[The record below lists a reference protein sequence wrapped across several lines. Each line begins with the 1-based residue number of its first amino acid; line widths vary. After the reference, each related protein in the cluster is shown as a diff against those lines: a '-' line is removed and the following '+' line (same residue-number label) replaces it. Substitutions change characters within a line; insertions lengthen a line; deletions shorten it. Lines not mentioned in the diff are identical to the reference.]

1 MIAVLGLDTS
11 CYTTSAA
18 LVSLD
23 GELLRADRRLLRVPE
38 GKRGLMQS
46 EMVFQHVQALPER
59 IASVTGDA
67 EVCIAAVSAS
77 TRPRP
82 ADDSYMPAFR
92 AGESQARTAARLLR
106 VPFYPFSHQE
116 GHVRAAAYQTKVD
129 LSKPLL
135 ALHLSG
141 GTTEVLRCE
150 NGQITCIGGSL
161 DLHAGQLVDR
171 TGVRLGLPFPCG
183 PALEQLA
190 EGTFP
195 QHLLPTAFRG
205 GRCSLSG
212 AETAVN
218 RLMESGQFSKAQ
230 IAAEVYDLLIRTVYR
245 MIEQATRQTGIRQVL
260 VAGGVAASAIL
271 RRGLA
276 GRCEKKGLDVF
287 LQFARP
293 DLSGDNAVGI
303 ALLGA
308 DRLRAGRG
316 KDDGHACTDH

>member
-23 GELLRADRRLLRVPE
+23 GELLRADRRLLRVPV

-59 IASVTGDA
+59 IAAVTA
-67 EVCIAAVSAS
+67 ELDVQIAAVSAS

-116 GHVRAAAYQTKVD
+116 GHVRAAAYETEID

-150 NGQITCIGGSL
+150 QGQITCIGGSM
-161 DLHAGQLVDR
+161 DLHAGQLIDR
-171 TGVRLGLPFPCG
+171 VGVALGMPFPAG
-183 PALEQLA
+183 PYLEKAALHGEA
-190 EGTFP
+190 
-195 QHLLPTAFRG
+195 HSLLPVSMEGPDCHF
-205 GRCSLSG
+205 SG
-212 AETAVN
+212 AEARVSQWI
-218 RLMESGQFSKAQ
+218 REGKMPPEQ
-230 IAAEVYDLLIRTVYR
+230 IAAEVFSLVARTVLR
-245 MIEQATRQTGIRQVL
+245 LLSAAREQTGVADVL
-260 VAGGVAASAIL
+260 ITGGVASSQLL
-271 RRGLA
+271 RDLLNEINRKRRLGLRLYF
-276 GRCEKKGLDVF
+276 GQR
-287 LQFARP
+287 QFA
-293 DLSGDNAVGI
+293 GDNAAGV
-303 ALLGA
+303 ALIGC
-308 DRLRAGRG
+308 DRLREG
-316 KDDGHACTDH
+316 KA